1 MSAPAPNP
9 HRGPTADALSNTLNL
24 SVFQSLKRNLRI
36 VRALA
41 TASFQADLEFRAN
54 FISRIVTDIFWYAA
68 QILTFETLYL
78 HTDTIGLWGRDQTRV
93 FLGILF
99 VVDAIYMV
107 LFHDNLDHLSYKVRR
122 GDLDLLLV
130 KPVNSQLMISCQR
143 MATALM
149 GNFMIGL
156 SWLIWSMSQLPDLSW
171 GRMGYLIVLIPCGV
185 VVLYCVR
192 FILSA
197 TAVIF
202 TRAEGIQY
210 MWYQLYKLGMRPD
223 SIYRPWLRY
232 LLLSLF
238 PVAVI
243 ASVPARALLDPPD
256 FGLFAYVMGLTAVL
270 LYASNRF
277 WRFALTKYVSASS

>member
-1 MSAPAPNP
+1 MQAPAPN
-9 HRGPTADALSNTLNL
+9 S
-24 SVFQSLKRNLRI
+24 QSDLYQGSFFRHCRILK
-36 VRALA
+36 ALA

-78 HTDTIGLWGRDQTRV
+78 HTDMIGLWNRDQTRV

-99 VVDAIYMV
+99 VVDSIYMV
-107 LFHDNLDHLSYKVRR
+107 FFHDNLDHLSWKVRR
-122 GDLDLLLV
+122 GDLDLLLA
-130 KPVNSQLMISCQR
+130 KPVNSQVMISCQR
-143 MATALM
+143 MATALS
-149 GNFMIGL
+149 GNLMIGV
-156 SWLIWSMSQLPDLSW
+156 SWLIWSISQLPDFSW
-171 GRMGYLIVLIPCGV
+171 MRLGFLLILIPCGV
-185 VVLYCVR
+185 TVLYCVR

-197 TAVIF
+197 TAVLF

-223 SIYRPWLRY
+223 SIYVPWLRY

-243 ASVPARALLDPPD
+243 ASVPARSLLDPPD
-256 FGLFAYVMGLTAVL
+256 YGLFLYVFALTGAL
-270 LYASNRF
+270 LFASNRF
-277 WRFALTKYVSASS
+277 WKYALSKYVSASS